1 MFVITIV
8 EPPKPSISDTTNLN
22 TRFQPPPPPA
32 QPQPGPPQ
40 PPAPRSSPS
49 PQLGDYRVC
58 TLGPVCVAAE
68 SYDKDMRVCTAT
80 TTTINSL
87 HTSSFAAG
95 DHQIYIYRASD
106 ACNYGDISNTR
117 LSNIPGIELQFTYIE
132 IPLLF
137 LLLHM
142 TSRQR
147 RVQKSR
153 PAEPLHAAE
162 VRDRRSEVIS

>member
-1 MFVITIV
+1 MQPTLTPDFSHPAPSPAPAR
-8 EPPKPSISDTTNLN
+8 PPS
-22 TRFQPPPPPA
+22 
-32 QPQPGPPQ
+32 PQ
-40 PPAPRSSPS
+40 PPGPAPARSSGITACALLVLCALPRN
-49 PQLGDYRVC
+49 PMTKTCGFAQQLRPRLTAC
-58 TLGPVCVAAE
+58 IHPVLLQE
-68 SYDKDMRVCTAT
+68 T
-80 TTTINSL
+80 TKY
-87 HTSSFAAG
+87 
-95 DHQIYIYRASD
+95 IYIYRASD